1 MASVVPDAQV
11 PDVQVREFFTDKCVL
26 MTGVTGFLGKVL
38 LEKFLRTVPRIGK
51 IYILIRDKPKYTH
64 ITLAERLRKEIF
76 DSKVFQPLFQERPEI
91 LKVIKERVIPVKGD
105 LVQEGLGIE
114 SGVRETLI
122 KELQI
127 IFNNAERIQQKLNLG
142 EALKCNYFGAR
153 RILDLANE
161 CENMI
166 AMHHVSTAYVNTYL
180 SNNSY
185 VYEEILPF
193 PNVPD
198 WEIWVEKIIK
208 MDPEM
213 LEIEEP

>member
-1 MASVVPDAQV
+1 
-11 PDVQVREFFTDKCVL
+11 
-26 MTGVTGFLGKVL
+26 
-38 LEKFLRTVPRIGK
+38 
-51 IYILIRDKPKYTH
+51 
-64 ITLAERLRKEIF
+64 
-76 DSKVFQPLFQERPEI
+76 
-91 LKVIKERVIPVKGD
+91 
-105 LVQEGLGIE
+105 
-114 SGVRETLI
+114 
-122 KELQI
+122 
-127 IFNNAERIQQKLNLG
+127 
-142 EALKCNYFGAR
+142 
-153 RILDLANE
+153 
-161 CENMI
+161 MI